1 MFSLIW
7 SAIIGLLAGAL
18 AKLVMPGKDP
28 GGIFVTMLIGIVG
41 SLLFTFLGRMI
52 GWYSEGESAGF
63 IAAFLG
69 AVVLLLIYR
78 LIKGK
83 SAAKAVKD

>member
-1 MFSLIW
+1 MSLIW
-7 SAIIGLLAGAL
+7 SAIIGLIAGAL

-41 SLLFTFLGRMI
+41 ALLFTFLGRMI
-52 GWYSEGESAGF
+52 GWYDEGESAGF
-63 IAAFLG
+63 IAAFFG
-69 AVVLLLIYR
+69 AIVLLLIYR

-83 SAAKAVKD
+83 SAARAVKD

>member
-1 MFSLIW
+1 MLSLIW
-7 SAIIGLLAGAL
+7 SAIIGLITGAL
-18 AKLVMPGKDP
+18 AKLVLPGKDP
-28 GGIFVTMLIGIVG
+28 GGFFVTMLIGVAG

-52 GWYSEGESAGF
+52 GWYSEGESGGF
-63 IAAFLG
+63 IAGFLG

-78 LIKGK
+78 MIRGK

>member
-1 MFSLIW
+1 MFSLLW
-7 SAIIGLLAGAL
+7 SAIIGLITGAL
-18 AKLVMPGKDP
+18 AKLVLPGKDP
-28 GGIFVTMLIGIVG
+28 GGFFVTMLIGVAGAI
-41 SLLFTFLGRMI
+41 LFTFLGKMI

-63 IAAFLG
+63 IASFLG

-78 LIKGK
+78 MIRGK

>member
-7 SAIIGLLAGAL
+7 SAIIGLIAGAL

-28 GGIFVTMLIGIVG
+28 GGIFVTMLIGIGG
-41 SLLFTFLGRMI
+41 SLLFTYLGRMI
-52 GWYSEGESAGF
+52 GWYSEGESGGF

-69 AVVLLLIYR
+69 AIVLLLIYR
-78 LIKGK
+78 LIRGK

>member
-1 MFSLIW
+1 MLSLIW
-7 SAIIGLLAGAL
+7 SAIIGLIAGAL

-41 SLLFTFLGRMI
+41 ALLFTFLGRMI

-63 IAAFLG
+63 IAAFFG
-69 AVVLLLIYR
+69 AIVLLLIYR

-83 SAAKAVKD
+83 SAARAVKD